1 MAWYELDEWDALG
14 GVGEGVKRVLE
25 KFAAHMGQF
34 SANMTRLSADAA
46 ARAEYA
52 RLMWQNLDDLSNAMI
67 RGLDS
72 VDRSRLDAQLIARL
86 EAMRT
91 ELGRMR
97 SFAAIAAE
105 ADTIAKGM
113 QGIGAQLGGLISAA
127 QLLWVLKDPNASSY
141 EVGGV
146 AIGTLGGILAAA
158 VAPIA
163 VSGVAGVA
171 LTVGVGVIGGAIA
184 KFGWE
189 KYIAPN
195 ILGWNADSSPNFR
208 QELSHTIDTLM
219 GATSSNVSARDTYI
233 DGVWIVTTYSNGV
246 RIEMANLP
254 YKDQAPGFEAGNV
267 RAGDQWIG
275 YSTKITTP
283 DGKGGNVIEYV
294 GRSGVVTEVNG
305 RVARYVSGG
314 TTIEFFGN
322 STTTKT
328 DTNGD
333 GVFDNIKTET
343 RLGDG
348 ASVVRE
354 DTNGD
359 GITDRNFVVNNGQR
373 YDLSNARDA
382 IFADSLLSRYRAT
395 GLLSGTSYLDLS
407 QIISKTLTYGGR
419 NDYGFTMPN
428 GWYNPIGAFYEAK
441 SVALDPAASIA
452 EKTPVLLDAN
462 RWGLNVNA
470 LRSRDANRD
479 GKLSGAELNG
489 LQVWIDANEDG
500 IGDAGEFRTL
510 AQAGIAEIRAVDY
523 DVITRGNHHHA
534 SAPVAAPAKH
544 WEATQPGRIYLA
556 PAVPFSNYRSLRD
569 NDNLYI
575 TGVEQF
581 IFFKSNQIKINNTNR
596 SYLIGTD
603 GNDVFDASYYAAYGH
618 WINSNLLVN
627 FLAGGGDDMMGGSSR
642 NDNLWGGTGND
653 ILFGY
658 AGDDRLYGEEGD
670 DELNG
675 GDGNDVLDGGVGNDR
690 LFGQAGND
698 IMNGGD
704 GDDIMMGFTASNEG
718 KQTLA
723 PGETDN
729 DVMYGGFGN
738 DRMWGGFGNDYMD
751 GGDGADLVC
760 GGHGDDTVFGGA
772 GNDELHGDEGNDRLL
787 GEAGHDRI
795 FGEAGDDVIWG
806 GDGDDVLVG
815 FTASNDAKQWLA
827 YGESDNDTLYGGNGN
842 DSMYGGL
849 GHDYLDG
856 GNDDDFLDGG
866 DGNDRLFGGAGN
878 DELNGG
884 NGYDMLWGE
893 AGNDKIFG
901 GVGNDMIWGGE
912 GDDILVGFTGSNEA
926 KQSLAAW
933 ETDDDTIYGG
943 AGNDLIMGG
952 LGHDLLYGE
961 AGNDEIQG
969 GEGHDR
975 LYGGD
980 GNDRLFGQAGN
991 DILYGGAGDDLL
1003 VGFTANNDAKK
1014 TLDPGETDNDYLYGG
1029 EGRDTLLGGL
1039 GDDYLDG
1046 GAGADHMEGG
1056 QGNDTYIVNSVN
1068 DVILEFAN
1076 EGYDTVI
1083 SSANYI
1089 LNANLEELRLV
1100 EGFNINGTGNALDNR
1115 IVGNSADNILDGVTG
1130 ADTMIGGKGNDTY
1143 YVDNVGD
1150 RVVELAGEG
1159 IDTVQSKISYVL
1171 GDHVENLNL
1180 LDFGKPEKGLVD
1192 GAPVLVYGYPK
1203 ANELDYMQGD
1213 AIPTFQGTCA
1223 LTSIANLLTQI
1234 GTPTTEGEVVRRA
1247 IDNQWA
1253 VTSPAATDYQR
1264 GGSNYIQQQAL
1275 LRSYGIANNLLAG
1288 YDEHAIA
1295 NLVRSGRGVIL
1306 ALNAG
1311 RLWADGAYFDSGGV
1325 NHVVTV
1331 TGAVYGEADGA
1342 LKGFYIADSGRQS
1355 ISDMTRYV
1363 SIQEFRSAA
1372 NVPNAYAI
1380 YTAEALKLWNEDID
1394 GTGNALDNTI
1404 IGNRG
1409 NNVLDGGA
1417 GNDILVGG
1425 LGNDTYRFG
1434 RGSGRDTIREDDDTL
1449 GNSDVICVGGGVSA
1463 DQLWFR
1469 HVGND
1474 LEISILGT
1482 GDRATVQDWYL
1493 GSRFQ
1498 IEQIRTDDG
1507 RTLVN
1512 SDVEKLVQ
1520 AMAAWAPPATGAVTL
1535 SPEQQ
1540 AVLAPTLASNW
1551 R

>member
-1 MAWYELDEWDALG
+1 MAWYDLDEWSALG
-14 GVGEGVKRVLE
+14 ASGEGVKVALQKIAAQLE
-25 KFAAHMGQF
+25 GVAES
-34 SANMTRLSADAA
+34 SAKLSADAA

-52 RLMWQNLDDLSNAMI
+52 RAMWKNLDELSVGAVKA
-67 RGLDS
+67 LDS
-72 VDRSRLDAQLIARL
+72 VDRSRLDAQMIARI
-86 EAMRT
+86 ETMRA
-91 ELGRMR
+91 EFGKMR
-97 SFAAIAAE
+97 SFSEIAQETSASAKRMSAI
-105 ADTIAKGM
+105 G
-113 QGIGAQLGGLISAA
+113 GQLGGIISAV
-127 QLLWVLKDPNASSY
+127 QLLWVVNNPNASSY
-141 EVGGV
+141 EVIDTAVG
-146 AIGTLGGILAAA
+146 ILGGIVGGAMVTALLPATISAFA
-158 VAPIA
+158 
-163 VSGVAGVA
+163 AGVA
-171 LTVGVGVIGGAIA
+171 TVGGGMFLGALA
-184 KFGWE
+184 KGAWQE
-189 KYIAPN
+189 YIAPN
-195 ILGWNADSSPNFR
+195 ILDLTADNSPLFR
-208 QELSHTIDTLM
+208 DDVSRTIDRLIG
-219 GATSSNVSARDTYI
+219 GASSGVTVASTRT
-233 DGVWIVTTYSNGV
+233 DGDWTITTYSNGV
-246 RIEMANLP
+246 EIRMSTVPLETYL
-254 YKDQAPGFEAGNV
+254 PGFEPGYIAV
-267 RAGDQWIG
+267 GDRWEG
-275 YSTKITTP
+275 YSMQITTP
-283 DGKGGNVIEYV
+283 NGKGSSTVQYIGQ
-294 GRSGVVTEVNG
+294 SG
-305 RVARYVSGG
+305 
-314 TTIEFFGN
+314 TI
-322 STTTKT
+322 TKT

-333 GVFDNIKTET
+333 GIFDHIKTEA
-343 RLGDG
+343 RIGDG
-348 ASVVRE
+348 ASVVGE
-354 DTNGD
+354 DINGD

-382 IFADSLLSRYRAT
+382 IFADSLLSRYRTA

-441 SVALDPAASIA
+441 SAALDTAASIA

-462 RWGLNVNA
+462 RWGLSVNA
-470 LRSRDANRD
+470 LRLRDANRD
-479 GKLSGAELNG
+479 GKLSGAELDG
-489 LQVWIDANEDG
+489 LQVWVDANEDG

-523 DVITRGNHHHA
+523 DVITRGNHRHA
-534 SAPVAAPAKH
+534 SAPAAAPAKH
-544 WEATQPGRIYLA
+544 WEAAQPGRMYLA
-556 PAVPFSNYRSLRD
+556 PAVPFSNYRTLRD
-569 NDNLYI
+569 TEKLYWI
-575 TGVEQF
+575 NGSDF
-581 IFFKSNQIKINNTNR
+581 IFFGPNQIKVHNNNR
-596 SYLIGTD
+596 SCLVGTD
-603 GNDVFDASYYAAYGH
+603 GNDVFDANYYASYGH
-618 WINSNLLVN
+618 WINSSLLVN
-627 FLAGGGDDMMGGSSR
+627 FLAGGGDDVMGGSNR

-653 ILFGY
+653 TLFGY

-704 GDDIMMGFTASNEG
+704 GDDIMMGVTASDES

-723 PGETDN
+723 PGETDD

-738 DRMWGGFGNDYMD
+738 DRMWGGLGNDYMD

-760 GGHGDDTVFGGA
+760 GGHGNDTVFGGA

-849 GHDYLDG
+849 GNDYLDG

-866 DGNDRLFGGAGN
+866 DGDDRLFGGAGN
-878 DELNGG
+878 DVLNGG
-884 NGYDMLWGE
+884 NGHDVLSGE
-893 AGNDKIFG
+893 SGNDKIFG
-901 GVGNDMIWGGE
+901 GAGNDTIWGGD
-912 GDDILVGFTGSNEA
+912 GDDILVGFTASNEA

-952 LGHDLLYGE
+952 LGNDLLYGE
-961 AGNDEIQG
+961 AGNDELQG
-969 GEGHDR
+969 GDGNDR

-980 GNDRLFGQAGN
+980 GNDRLFGQVGN

-1003 VGFTANNDAKK
+1003 VGFTAHNEAKR
-1014 TLDPGETDNDYLYGG
+1014 TLGPGESD
-1029 EGRDTLLGGL
+1029 
-1039 GDDYLDG
+1039 DDYLDG

-1115 IVGNSADNILDGVTG
+1115 IVGNSSDNILDGVTG

-1159 IDTVQSKISYVL
+1159 VDTVQSKISYAL

-1213 AIPTFQGTCA
+1213 AVPTFQGTCA

-1275 LRSYGIANNLLAG
+1275 LKSYGIANNLLAG

-1311 RLWADGAYFDSGGV
+1311 RLWADGAYLDNGGV

-1363 SIQEFRSAA
+1363 SIREFRLAA

-1449 GNSDVICVGGGVSA
+1449 GNSDVIRVGGGVSA

-1493 GSRFQ
+1493 GSRYQ

-1535 SPEQQ
+1535 SPERQ
-1540 AVLAPTLASNW
+1540 AALAPTLAANW

>member
-1 MAWYELDEWDALG
+1 
-14 GVGEGVKRVLE
+14 
-25 KFAAHMGQF
+25 
-34 SANMTRLSADAA
+34 
-46 ARAEYA
+46 
-52 RLMWQNLDDLSNAMI
+52 
-67 RGLDS
+67 
-72 VDRSRLDAQLIARL
+72 
-86 EAMRT
+86 
-91 ELGRMR
+91 
-97 SFAAIAAE
+97 
-105 ADTIAKGM
+105 
-113 QGIGAQLGGLISAA
+113 
-127 QLLWVLKDPNASSY
+127 
-141 EVGGV
+141 
-146 AIGTLGGILAAA
+146 
-158 VAPIA
+158 
-163 VSGVAGVA
+163 
-171 LTVGVGVIGGAIA
+171 
-184 KFGWE
+184 
-189 KYIAPN
+189 
-195 ILGWNADSSPNFR
+195 
-208 QELSHTIDTLM
+208 
-219 GATSSNVSARDTYI
+219 
-233 DGVWIVTTYSNGV
+233 
-246 RIEMANLP
+246 
-254 YKDQAPGFEAGNV
+254 
-267 RAGDQWIG
+267 
-275 YSTKITTP
+275 
-283 DGKGGNVIEYV
+283 
-294 GRSGVVTEVNG
+294 
-305 RVARYVSGG
+305 
-314 TTIEFFGN
+314 
-322 STTTKT
+322 
-328 DTNGD
+328 
-333 GVFDNIKTET
+333 
-343 RLGDG
+343 
-348 ASVVRE
+348 
-354 DTNGD
+354 
-359 GITDRNFVVNNGQR
+359 
-373 YDLSNARDA
+373 
-382 IFADSLLSRYRAT
+382 
-395 GLLSGTSYLDLS
+395 
-407 QIISKTLTYGGR
+407 
-419 NDYGFTMPN
+419 
-428 GWYNPIGAFYEAK
+428 
-441 SVALDPAASIA
+441 
-452 EKTPVLLDAN
+452 
-462 RWGLNVNA
+462 
-470 LRSRDANRD
+470 
-479 GKLSGAELNG
+479 
-489 LQVWIDANEDG
+489 
-500 IGDAGEFRTL
+500 
-510 AQAGIAEIRAVDY
+510 
-523 DVITRGNHHHA
+523 
-534 SAPVAAPAKH
+534 
-544 WEATQPGRIYLA
+544 
-556 PAVPFSNYRSLRD
+556 
-569 NDNLYI
+569 
-575 TGVEQF
+575 
-581 IFFKSNQIKINNTNR
+581 
-596 SYLIGTD
+596 
-603 GNDVFDASYYAAYGH
+603 
-618 WINSNLLVN
+618 
-627 FLAGGGDDMMGGSSR
+627 
-642 NDNLWGGTGND
+642 
-653 ILFGY
+653 
-658 AGDDRLYGEEGD
+658 
-670 DELNG
+670 
-675 GDGNDVLDGGVGNDR
+675 
-690 LFGQAGND
+690 
-698 IMNGGD
+698 
-704 GDDIMMGFTASNEG
+704 MGFTAANES

-723 PGETDN
+723 PGETDD

-738 DRMWGGFGNDYMD
+738 DRMWGGLGNDYMD

-760 GGHGDDTVFGGA
+760 GGHGNDTVFGGT

-849 GHDYLDG
+849 GNDYLDG

-866 DGNDRLFGGAGN
+866 DGDDRLFGGAGN

-884 NGYDMLWGE
+884 NGHDVLSGE
-893 AGNDKIFG
+893 SGNDKIFG
-901 GVGNDMIWGGE
+901 GVGNDTIWGGD
-912 GDDILVGFTGSNEA
+912 GDDILVGFTASNEA

-952 LGHDLLYGE
+952 LGNDLLYGE
-961 AGNDEIQG
+961 AGNDELQG
-969 GEGHDR
+969 GDGNDR

-980 GNDRLFGQAGN
+980 GNDRLFGQVGN

-1003 VGFTANNDAKK
+1003 VGFTAHNEAKR
-1014 TLDPGETDNDYLYGG
+1014 TLGPGESDDDYLYGG
-1029 EGRDTLLGGL
+1029 DGRDTLLGGL

-1159 IDTVQSKISYVL
+1159 IDTVQSKISYAL

-1213 AIPTFQGTCA
+1213 AVPTFQGTCA

-1275 LRSYGIANNLLAG
+1275 LKSYGIANNLLAG

-1311 RLWADGAYFDSGGV
+1311 RLWADGAYLDNGGV

-1355 ISDMTRYV
+1355 ISDMTRYL
-1363 SIQEFRSAA
+1363 SIQDFRSAA
-1372 NVPNAYAI
+1372 NVPNTYAI

-1449 GNSDVICVGGGVSA
+1449 GNSDVIRVGGGVSA

-1493 GSRFQ
+1493 GSRYQ
-1498 IEQIRTDDG
+1498 VEQIRTDDG

-1535 SPEQQ
+1535 SLEQQ
-1540 AVLAPTLASNW
+1540 AALAPTLAANW

>member
-1 MAWYELDEWDALG
+1 MAWYDLDEWSALG
-14 GVGEGVKRVLE
+14 ASGEGVKVALQKIAAQLE
-25 KFAAHMGQF
+25 GVAES
-34 SANMTRLSADAA
+34 SAKLSADAA

-52 RLMWQNLDDLSNAMI
+52 RAMWKNLDELSVGAVKA
-67 RGLDS
+67 LDS
-72 VDRSRLDAQLIARL
+72 VDRSRLDAQMIARI
-86 EAMRT
+86 ETMRA
-91 ELGRMR
+91 EFGKMR
-97 SFAAIAAE
+97 SFSEIAQETSASAKRMSAI
-105 ADTIAKGM
+105 G
-113 QGIGAQLGGLISAA
+113 GQLGGIISAV
-127 QLLWVLKDPNASSY
+127 QLLWVVNNPNASSY
-141 EVGGV
+141 EVIDTAVG
-146 AIGTLGGILAAA
+146 ILGGIVGGAMVTALLPATISAFA
-158 VAPIA
+158 
-163 VSGVAGVA
+163 AGVA
-171 LTVGVGVIGGAIA
+171 TVGGGMFLGALA
-184 KFGWE
+184 KGAWQE
-189 KYIAPN
+189 YIAPN
-195 ILGWNADSSPNFR
+195 ILDLTADNSPLFR
-208 QELSHTIDTLM
+208 DDVSRTIDRLIG
-219 GATSSNVSARDTYI
+219 GASSGVTVASTRT
-233 DGVWIVTTYSNGV
+233 DGDWTITTYSNGV
-246 RIEMANLP
+246 EIRMSTVPLETYL
-254 YKDQAPGFEAGNV
+254 PGFEPGYIAV
-267 RAGDQWIG
+267 GDRWEG
-275 YSTKITTP
+275 YSMQITTP
-283 DGKGGNVIEYV
+283 NGKGSSTVQYIGQ
-294 GRSGVVTEVNG
+294 SG
-305 RVARYVSGG
+305 
-314 TTIEFFGN
+314 TI
-322 STTTKT
+322 TKT

-333 GVFDNIKTET
+333 GIFDHIKTEA
-343 RLGDG
+343 RIGDG
-348 ASVVRE
+348 ASVVGE
-354 DTNGD
+354 DINGD

-382 IFADSLLSRYRAT
+382 IFADSLLSRYRTA

-441 SVALDPAASIA
+441 SAALDTAASIA

-462 RWGLNVNA
+462 RWGLSVNA
-470 LRSRDANRD
+470 LRLRDANRD
-479 GKLSGAELNG
+479 GKLSGAELDG
-489 LQVWIDANEDG
+489 LQVWVDANEDG

-523 DVITRGNHHHA
+523 DVITRGNHRHA
-534 SAPVAAPAKH
+534 SAPAAAPAKH
-544 WEATQPGRIYLA
+544 WEAAQPGRMYLA
-556 PAVPFSNYRSLRD
+556 PAVPFSNYRTLRD
-569 NDNLYI
+569 TEKLYWI
-575 TGVEQF
+575 NGSDF
-581 IFFKSNQIKINNTNR
+581 IFFGPNQIKVHNNNR
-596 SYLIGTD
+596 SCLVGTD
-603 GNDVFDASYYAAYGH
+603 GNDVFDANYYASYGH
-618 WINSNLLVN
+618 WINSSLLVN
-627 FLAGGGDDMMGGSSR
+627 FLAGGGDDVMGGSNR

-653 ILFGY
+653 TLFGY

-704 GDDIMMGFTASNEG
+704 GDDIMMGFTASNES

-723 PGETDN
+723 PGETDD

-738 DRMWGGFGNDYMD
+738 DRMWGGLGNDYMD

-760 GGHGDDTVFGGA
+760 GGHGNDTVFGGA

-849 GHDYLDG
+849 GNDYLDG

-866 DGNDRLFGGAGN
+866 DGDDRLFGGAGN
-878 DELNGG
+878 DVLNGG
-884 NGYDMLWGE
+884 NGHDVLSGE
-893 AGNDKIFG
+893 SGNDKIFG
-901 GVGNDMIWGGE
+901 GAGNDTIWGGD
-912 GDDILVGFTGSNEA
+912 GDDILVGFTASNEA

-952 LGHDLLYGE
+952 LGNDLLYGE
-961 AGNDEIQG
+961 AGNDELQG
-969 GEGHDR
+969 GDGNDR

-980 GNDRLFGQAGN
+980 GNDRLFGQVGN

-1003 VGFTANNDAKK
+1003 VGFTAHNEAKR
-1014 TLDPGETDNDYLYGG
+1014 TLGPGESD
-1029 EGRDTLLGGL
+1029 
-1039 GDDYLDG
+1039 DDYLDG

-1115 IVGNSADNILDGVTG
+1115 IVGNSSDNILDGVTG

-1159 IDTVQSKISYVL
+1159 VDTVQSKISYAL

-1213 AIPTFQGTCA
+1213 AVPTFQGTCA

-1275 LRSYGIANNLLAG
+1275 LKSYGIANNLLAG

-1311 RLWADGAYFDSGGV
+1311 RLWADGAYLDNGGV

-1363 SIQEFRSAA
+1363 SIREFRLAA

-1449 GNSDVICVGGGVSA
+1449 GNSDVIRVGGGVSA

-1493 GSRFQ
+1493 GSRYQ

-1535 SPEQQ
+1535 SPERQ
-1540 AVLAPTLASNW
+1540 AALAPTLAANW

>member
-1 MAWYELDEWDALG
+1 MHMAQITGREEAFLNVALG
-14 GVGEGVKRVLE
+14 QNVIDLINKSPLLVDQMLKYNEDVIDGKLDRIAVNKDEQGIFWDHRRPGIVFGIYGGVSFDTIDSRILVGILSHEIGHYINHAKDQARDQYHAAEMRDDYHLSAMVGVTKEAAAAYNNWLVAREIEKNSGTLIPVLGDRSDHNTAPGFDINSALTKVYDANVGKMPADVLE
-25 KFAAHMGQF
+25 QVMIEVAGNYVARARPGANLDTTYYEQNGAAHGA
-34 SANMTRLSADAA
+34 SNKRLSHAPVVGVS
-46 ARAEYA
+46 YS
-52 RLMWQNLDDLSNAMI
+52 LDLATGFIKSTTLTFST
-67 RGLDS
+67 G
-72 VDRSRLDAQLIARL
+72 
-86 EAMRT
+86 
-91 ELGRMR
+91 
-97 SFAAIAAE
+97 
-105 ADTIAKGM
+105 AK
-113 QGIGAQLGGLISAA
+113 QINQYVS
-127 QLLWVLKDPNASSY
+127 
-141 EVGGV
+141 
-146 AIGTLGGILAAA
+146 GTLGTATLYG
-158 VAPIA
+158 
-163 VSGVAGVA
+163 
-171 LTVGVGVIGGAIA
+171 
-184 KFGWE
+184 
-189 KYIAPN
+189 PN
-195 ILGWNADSSPNFR
+195 G
-208 QELSHTIDTLM
+208 QMT
-219 GATSSNVSARDTYI
+219 
-233 DGVWIVTTYSNGV
+233 
-246 RIEMANLP
+246 
-254 YKDQAPGFEAGNV
+254 
-267 RAGDQWIG
+267 
-275 YSTKITTP
+275 
-283 DGKGGNVIEYV
+283 EYV
-294 GRSGVVTEVNG
+294 RYATHGVKLQETRYADDG
-305 RVARYVSGG
+305 RVV
-314 TTIEFFGN
+314 
-322 STTTKT
+322 TTKT

-333 GVFDNIKTET
+333 GIFDHIKTEA
-343 RLGDG
+343 RIGDG
-348 ASVVRE
+348 ASIVGE
-354 DTNGD
+354 DINGD

-382 IFADSLLSRYRAT
+382 IFADSLLSRYRTA

-441 SVALDPAASIA
+441 SAALDTAASIA

-462 RWGLNVNA
+462 RWGLSVNA

-479 GKLSGAELNG
+479 GKLSGAELDG
-489 LQVWIDANEDG
+489 LQVWVDANEDG

-523 DVITRGNHHHA
+523 DVITRGNHRHA
-534 SAPVAAPAKH
+534 SAPAAAPAKH
-544 WEATQPGRIYLA
+544 WEAAQPGRMYLA
-556 PAVPFSNYRSLRD
+556 PAVPFSNYRTLRD
-569 NDNLYI
+569 TEKLYWI
-575 TGVEQF
+575 NGSDF
-581 IFFKSNQIKINNTNR
+581 IFFGPNQIKVHNNNR
-596 SYLIGTD
+596 SCLVGTD
-603 GNDVFDASYYAAYGH
+603 GNDVFDANYYASYGH
-618 WINSNLLVN
+618 WINSSLLVN
-627 FLAGGGDDMMGGSSR
+627 FLAGGGDDVMGGSNR

-653 ILFGY
+653 TLFGY

-704 GDDIMMGFTASNEG
+704 GDDIMMGFTAANES

-723 PGETDN
+723 PGETDD

-738 DRMWGGFGNDYMD
+738 DRMWGGLGNDYMD

-760 GGHGDDTVFGGA
+760 GGHGNDTVFGGA

-849 GHDYLDG
+849 GNDYLDG

-866 DGNDRLFGGAGN
+866 DGDDRLFGGAGN
-878 DELNGG
+878 DVLNGG
-884 NGYDMLWGE
+884 NGHDVLSGE
-893 AGNDKIFG
+893 SGNDKIFG
-901 GVGNDMIWGGE
+901 GVGNDTIWGGD
-912 GDDILVGFTGSNEA
+912 GDDILVGFTASNEA

-952 LGHDLLYGE
+952 LGNDLLYGE
-961 AGNDEIQG
+961 AGNDELQG
-969 GEGHDR
+969 GDGNDR

-980 GNDRLFGQAGN
+980 GNDRLFGQVGN

-1003 VGFTANNDAKK
+1003 VGFTAHNEAKR
-1014 TLDPGETDNDYLYGG
+1014 TLGPGESDDDYLYGG
-1029 EGRDTLLGGL
+1029 DGRDTLLGGL

-1130 ADTMIGGKGNDTY
+1130 ADTMIGGKGHDTY

-1159 IDTVQSKISYVL
+1159 IDTVQSKISYAL

-1213 AIPTFQGTCA
+1213 AVPTFQGTCA

-1275 LRSYGIANNLLAG
+1275 LKSYGIANNLLAG

-1311 RLWADGAYFDSGGV
+1311 RLWADGAYLDNGGV

-1355 ISDMTRYV
+1355 ISDMTRYL
-1363 SIQEFRSAA
+1363 SIQDFRSAA

-1449 GNSDVICVGGGVSA
+1449 GNSDVIRVGGGVSA

-1482 GDRATVQDWYL
+1482 GDIATVQDWYL
-1493 GSRFQ
+1493 GSRYQ
-1498 IEQIRTDDG
+1498 VEQIRTDDG

-1540 AVLAPTLASNW
+1540 AALAPTLAANW

>member
-1 MAWYELDEWDALG
+1 MASISGSEEMFRDVNLG
-14 GVGEGVKRVLE
+14 REVIDLINKSPLLVDQIVK
-25 KFAAHMGQF
+25 
-34 SANMTRLSADAA
+34 
-46 ARAEYA
+46 Y
-52 RLMWQNLDDLSNAMI
+52 NLD
-67 RGLDS
+67 
-72 VDRSRLDAQLIARL
+72 
-86 EAMRT
+86 
-91 ELGRMR
+91 
-97 SFAAIAAE
+97 
-105 ADTIAKGM
+105 
-113 QGIGAQLGGLISAA
+113 
-127 QLLWVLKDPNASSY
+127 
-141 EVGGV
+141 
-146 AIGTLGGILAAA
+146 
-158 VAPIA
+158 
-163 VSGVAGVA
+163 
-171 LTVGVGVIGGAIA
+171 VI
-184 KFGWE
+184 
-189 KYIAPN
+189 
-195 ILGWNADSSPNFR
+195 
-208 QELSHTIDTLM
+208 
-219 GATSSNVSARDTYI
+219 
-233 DGVWIVTTYSNGV
+233 
-246 RIEMANLP
+246 
-254 YKDQAPGFEAGNV
+254 
-267 RAGDQWIG
+267 
-275 YSTKITTP
+275 
-283 DGKGGNVIEYV
+283 
-294 GRSGVVTEVNG
+294 NG
-305 RVARYVSGG
+305 RVDSIEVDPSALGVFWSDKLQVITFGKYGGATFDKLDPRVQVGVLSHEIGHYIYNARDQARERDFASKMQVDYDLAAIIGVTKEAEGAYNNWKVAQEISRNGGPLISVLGDRPDHVAESGYDIYSMLTKIHDANVGKMPADLLEQALIEIAGNHVAQARPGANPDINYYQYYGSAYGASPKRLSHAPVASVNYSLDFSTGLVKSITFVFSTGTRQINQYDNGLLSTATLYGANGQITEFARYAANGVKSQETVYDAAG
-314 TTIEFFGN
+314 TL
-322 STTTKT
+322 TTTRA

-333 GVFDNIKTET
+333 GIFDNIKTET
-343 RLGDG
+343 RVGDG
-348 ASVVRE
+348 ASVIRE

-382 IFADSLLSRYRAT
+382 IFADSLLSRYHAT
-395 GLLSGTSYLDLS
+395 GLLSGTNYLNLS
-407 QIISKTLTYGGR
+407 QIISRTLTYGGR
-419 NDYGFTMPN
+419 NDYGFTMPP

-441 SVALDPAASIA
+441 SAAFDKAASIA

-462 RWGLNVNA
+462 RRGMSASA

-479 GKLSGAELNG
+479 GKLSGAELNE
-489 LQVWIDANEDG
+489 LHVWIDANEDG

-510 AQAGIAEIRAVDY
+510 AQAGIAEIQAVDY
-523 DVITRGNHHHA
+523 DVITRGNSHQA
-534 SAPVAAPAKH
+534 SAPAAAPAKR
-544 WEATQPGRIYLA
+544 EDAPQPGRMYLA
-556 PAVPFSNYRSLRD
+556 PAVPFSNYRWLRD
-569 NDNLYI
+569 NEKTYWINGSD
-575 TGVEQF
+575 F
-581 IFFKSNQIKINNTNR
+581 IFFGPNQVKVGNSNR

-603 GNDVFDASYYAAYGH
+603 GDDTFDANYYAAYGH
-618 WINSNLLVN
+618 WIDSNLLVN
-627 FLAGGGDDMMGGSSR
+627 FLAGDGNDTMGGSAR

-653 ILFGY
+653 TLFGY
-658 AGDDRLYGEEGD
+658 DGDDRLYGEDGD

-675 GDGNDVLDGGVGNDR
+675 GAGNDVLDGGIGNDK

-698 IMNGGD
+698 IMSGGD
-704 GDDIMMGFTASNEG
+704 GDDIMMGFTASNES

-723 PGETDN
+723 PGETDD
-729 DVMYGGFGN
+729 DVMYGGAGN
-738 DRMWGGFGNDYMD
+738 DRMWGGLGNDYMD
-751 GGDGADLVC
+751 GGDGADLVN
-760 GGHGDDTVFGGA
+760 GGDGHDVVFGGA
-772 GNDELHGDEGNDRLL
+772 GNDELHGDAGSDLLL
-787 GEAGHDRI
+787 GEAGNDRI
-795 FGEAGDDVIWG
+795 FGEAGDDVLWG

-815 FTASNDAKQWLA
+815 FTASNDAKQTLSW
-827 YGESDNDTLYGGNGN
+827 GETDNDALYGGNGN
-842 DSMYGGL
+842 DALYGGL

-856 GNDDDFLDGG
+856 GNGNDILDGG
-866 DGNDRLFGGAGN
+866 DGNDRLFGGAGH

-884 NGYDMLWGE
+884 DGNDVLSGE
-893 AGNDKIFG
+893 TGNDKIFG
-901 GVGNDMIWGGE
+901 GVGNDMIWGGD

-952 LGHDLLYGE
+952 LGHDLLYGD

-969 GEGHDR
+969 GDGHDR

-980 GNDRLFGQAGN
+980 GDDRLFGQVGN

-1003 VGFTANNDAKK
+1003 VGFTGDNETKK
-1014 TLDPGETDNDYLYGG
+1014 TLGPGESDNDYLYGG

-1056 QGNDTYIVNSVN
+1056 EGNDTYIVNSVN
-1068 DVILEFAN
+1068 DVILEYAN

-1089 LNANLEELRLV
+1089 LDANLEELRLV

-1159 IDTVQSKISYVL
+1159 VDTVQSKISYAL
-1171 GDHVENLNL
+1171 GEHVENLNL

-1192 GAPVLVYGYPK
+1192 GVAVHVYGYPK

-1213 AIPTFQGTCA
+1213 AVPTFQGTCA
-1223 LTSIANLLTQI
+1223 LTSIANLLTQT
-1234 GTPTTEGEVVRRA
+1234 GTPTTEGDVVRRA

-1264 GGSNYIQQQAL
+1264 GGSNYVQQQAL
-1275 LRSYGIANNLLAG
+1275 LKSYGIANNLLAG
-1288 YDEHAIA
+1288 YDERAVA
-1295 NLVRSGRGVIL
+1295 NLIRSGRGVIL
-1306 ALNAG
+1306 ALNSG
-1311 RLWADGAYFDSGGV
+1311 RLWEDGAYLDGGGV

-1331 TGAVYGEADGA
+1331 TGAVYGEADGE
-1342 LKGFYIADSGRQS
+1342 LKGFYIADSGRRR
-1355 ISDMTRYV
+1355 ISDMTRYIG
-1363 SIQEFRSAA
+1363 IQELRSAA

-1394 GTGNALDNTI
+1394 GTGNELDNTI

-1434 RGSGRDTIREDDDTL
+1434 RGSGRDVIQDDDETL
-1449 GNSDVICVGGGVSA
+1449 GNSDVIRVGAGVSA

-1469 HVGND
+1469 HVGDD

-1482 GDRATVQDWYL
+1482 SNTATVRDWYL
-1493 GSRFQ
+1493 GSRYQ
-1498 IEQIRTDDG
+1498 VEQIRVDDG

-1512 SDVEKLVQ
+1512 GDVERLVQ
-1520 AMAAWAPPATGAVTL
+1520 AMAVWSPPASGAVTL
-1535 SPEQQ
+1535 PPEQQ
-1540 AVLAPTLASNW
+1540 AALAPTLATSW

>member
-1 MAWYELDEWDALG
+1 MAWYDLDEWSALG
-14 GVGEGVKRVLE
+14 ASGEGVKVALQKIAAQLE
-25 KFAAHMGQF
+25 GVAES
-34 SANMTRLSADAA
+34 SAKLSADAA

-52 RLMWQNLDDLSNAMI
+52 RAMWKNLDELSVGAVKA
-67 RGLDS
+67 LDS
-72 VDRSRLDAQLIARL
+72 VDRSRLDAQMIARI
-86 EAMRT
+86 ETMRA
-91 ELGRMR
+91 EFGKMR
-97 SFAAIAAE
+97 SFSEIAQETSASAKRMSAI
-105 ADTIAKGM
+105 G
-113 QGIGAQLGGLISAA
+113 GQLGGIISAV
-127 QLLWVLKDPNASSY
+127 QLLWVVNNPNASSY
-141 EVGGV
+141 EVIDTAVG
-146 AIGTLGGILAAA
+146 ILGGIVGGAMVTALLPATISAFA
-158 VAPIA
+158 
-163 VSGVAGVA
+163 AGVA
-171 LTVGVGVIGGAIA
+171 TVGGGMFLGALA
-184 KFGWE
+184 KGAWQE
-189 KYIAPN
+189 YIAPN
-195 ILGWNADSSPNFR
+195 ILDLTADNSPLFR
-208 QELSHTIDTLM
+208 DDVSRTIDRLIG
-219 GATSSNVSARDTYI
+219 GASSGVTVASTRT
-233 DGVWIVTTYSNGV
+233 DGDWTITTYSNGV
-246 RIEMANLP
+246 EIRMSTVPLETYL
-254 YKDQAPGFEAGNV
+254 PGFEPGYIAV
-267 RAGDQWIG
+267 GDRWEG
-275 YSTKITTP
+275 YSMQITTP
-283 DGKGGNVIEYV
+283 NGKGSSTVQYIGQ
-294 GRSGVVTEVNG
+294 SG
-305 RVARYVSGG
+305 
-314 TTIEFFGN
+314 TI
-322 STTTKT
+322 TKT

-333 GVFDNIKTET
+333 GIFDHIKTEA
-343 RLGDG
+343 RIGDG
-348 ASVVRE
+348 ASVVGE
-354 DTNGD
+354 DINGD

-382 IFADSLLSRYRAT
+382 IFADSLLSRYRTA

-441 SVALDPAASIA
+441 SAALDTAASIA

-462 RWGLNVNA
+462 RWGLSVNA
-470 LRSRDANRD
+470 LRLRDANRD
-479 GKLSGAELNG
+479 GKLSGAELDG
-489 LQVWIDANEDG
+489 LQVWVDANEDG

-523 DVITRGNHHHA
+523 DVITRGNHRHA
-534 SAPVAAPAKH
+534 SAPAAAPAKH
-544 WEATQPGRIYLA
+544 WEAAQPGRMYLA
-556 PAVPFSNYRSLRD
+556 PAVPFSNYRTLRD
-569 NDNLYI
+569 TEKLYWI
-575 TGVEQF
+575 NGSDF
-581 IFFKSNQIKINNTNR
+581 IFFGPNQIKVHNNNR
-596 SYLIGTD
+596 SCLVGTD
-603 GNDVFDASYYAAYGH
+603 GNDVFDANYYASYGH
-618 WINSNLLVN
+618 WINSSLLVN
-627 FLAGGGDDMMGGSSR
+627 FLAGGGDDVMGGSNR

-653 ILFGY
+653 TLFGY

-704 GDDIMMGFTASNEG
+704 GDDIMMGFTASNES

-723 PGETDN
+723 PGETDD

-738 DRMWGGFGNDYMD
+738 DRMWGGLGNDYMD

-760 GGHGDDTVFGGA
+760 GGHGNDTVFGGA

-849 GHDYLDG
+849 GNDYLDG

-866 DGNDRLFGGAGN
+866 DGDDRLFGGAGN
-878 DELNGG
+878 DVLNGG
-884 NGYDMLWGE
+884 NGHDVLSGE
-893 AGNDKIFG
+893 SGNDKIFG
-901 GVGNDMIWGGE
+901 GAGNDTIWGGD
-912 GDDILVGFTGSNEA
+912 GDDILVVFTASNEA

-952 LGHDLLYGE
+952 LGNDLLYGE
-961 AGNDEIQG
+961 AGNDELQG
-969 GEGHDR
+969 GDGNDR

-980 GNDRLFGQAGN
+980 GNDRLFGQVGN

-1003 VGFTANNDAKK
+1003 VGFTAHNEAKR
-1014 TLDPGETDNDYLYGG
+1014 TLGPGESD
-1029 EGRDTLLGGL
+1029 
-1039 GDDYLDG
+1039 DDYLDG

-1115 IVGNSADNILDGVTG
+1115 IVGNSSDNILDGVTG

-1159 IDTVQSKISYVL
+1159 VDTVQSKISYAL

-1213 AIPTFQGTCA
+1213 AVPTFQGTCA

-1275 LRSYGIANNLLAG
+1275 LKSYGIANNLLAG

-1311 RLWADGAYFDSGGV
+1311 RLWADGAYLDNGGV

-1363 SIQEFRSAA
+1363 SIREFRLAA

-1449 GNSDVICVGGGVSA
+1449 GNSDVIRVGGGVSA

-1493 GSRFQ
+1493 GSRYQ

-1535 SPEQQ
+1535 SPERQ
-1540 AVLAPTLASNW
+1540 AALAPTLAANW